1 MELLEKDF
9 ENLTEEEK
17 QIYIE
22 LESVKRKIKKSLKK
36 MSKKMLVSF
45 VIECANEIEKE
56 KNDRAKKRA
65 WREQKK

>member
-22 LESVKRKIKKSLKK
+22 LESVKRKIKKSLKN
-36 MSKKMLVSF
+36 VQ
-45 VIECANEIEKE
+45 
-56 KNDRAKKRA
+56 D
-65 WREQKK
+65 

>member
-17 QIYIE
+17 QIYVE

-36 MSKKMLVSF
+36 QVSLF
-45 VIECANEIEKE
+45 HQRITAKNTLMKTE
-56 KNDRAKKRA
+56 KNGHGILTVFAA
-65 WREQKK
+65 LV